1 MIEVL
6 FFGGG
11 HIAIRFEHTRDA
23 FGIVHVHLASEGV
36 YVEHALASRGG
47 VFCGRFRKFRGALR
61 LGHHVFVHSIP
72 CYRQGFPSR
81 AVCTLMQ
88 RGMRWNW
95 RDDGAFSA
103 FSVFPRSFWVHYGT
117 VILDRQSRINTSEL
131 QARLKSVTF
140 DDGPLPSD
148 QITEFI
154 DQMQVYEGAM
164 YEISTKLEIL
174 DSEFQVRF
182 SHNPIHHMERRL
194 KSINSIL
201 GKLRR
206 KDLPLTVESVKDNLF
221 DVAGIRVI
229 CNYRDDVYSVSNY
242 LSAQNDI
249 QVLRVKDYIKNPKQN
264 GYRSLHVIYAVPVF
278 LSSGPH
284 CTPVEVQFRTIAMD
298 YWASLEHALRYKTD
312 LPDAKLSEHSQT
324 LLDCARSLQ
333 NVEAQMQNIHRD
345 INGAP
350 QVGEAPKA
358 G

>member
-1 MIEVL
+1 
-6 FFGGG
+6 
-11 HIAIRFEHTRDA
+11 
-23 FGIVHVHLASEGV
+23 
-36 YVEHALASRGG
+36 
-47 VFCGRFRKFRGALR
+47 
-61 LGHHVFVHSIP
+61 
-72 CYRQGFPSR
+72 
-81 AVCTLMQ
+81 MQ

-206 KDLPLTVESVKDNLF
+206 KDLPLTVESVKDNLL

-284 CTPVEVQFRTIAMD
+284 YTPVEVQLRTIAMD

>member
-1 MIEVL
+1 
-6 FFGGG
+6 
-11 HIAIRFEHTRDA
+11 
-23 FGIVHVHLASEGV
+23 
-36 YVEHALASRGG
+36 
-47 VFCGRFRKFRGALR
+47 
-61 LGHHVFVHSIP
+61 
-72 CYRQGFPSR
+72 
-81 AVCTLMQ
+81 MQ

-201 GKLRR
+201 SKLRR

-284 CTPVEVQFRTIAMD
+284 YTPVEVQFRTIAMD

>member
-1 MIEVL
+1 
-6 FFGGG
+6 
-11 HIAIRFEHTRDA
+11 
-23 FGIVHVHLASEGV
+23 
-36 YVEHALASRGG
+36 
-47 VFCGRFRKFRGALR
+47 
-61 LGHHVFVHSIP
+61 
-72 CYRQGFPSR
+72 
-81 AVCTLMQ
+81 MQ

-278 LSSGPH
+278 LSPDRITRRWRCSSAPSPWIIGRVWSMR
-284 CTPVEVQFRTIAMD
+284 CVIRRICLTRSCRSTRRRCLIAREVCRMSKRRCRTFIAISM
-298 YWASLEHALRYKTD
+298 
-312 LPDAKLSEHSQT
+312 
-324 LLDCARSLQ
+324 ARRRL
-333 NVEAQMQNIHRD
+333 AR
-345 INGAP
+345 P
-350 QVGEAPKA
+350 
-358 G
+358 

>member
-1 MIEVL
+1 MEYL
-6 FFGGG
+6 
-11 HIAIRFEHTRDA
+11 
-23 FGIVHVHLASEGV
+23 
-36 YVEHALASRGG
+36 
-47 VFCGRFRKFRGALR
+47 GRFPGNSHIGQLEP
-61 LGHHVFVHSIP
+61 SI
-72 CYRQGFPSR
+72 
-81 AVCTLMQ
+81 LI
-88 RGMRWNW
+88 
-95 RDDGAFSA
+95 D
-103 FSVFPRSFWVHYGT
+103 
-117 VILDRQSRINTSEL
+117 VILDRHSRLNTSDL
-131 QARLKSVTF
+131 QARLKTLDLPGGTF
-140 DDGPLPSD
+140 NTE
-148 QITEFI
+148 QVTEFV

-174 DSEFQVRF
+174 DDEFQVRF
-182 SHNPIHHMERRL
+182 SHDPIHHMERRL
-194 KSINSIL
+194 KSVNSII
-201 GKLRR
+201 GKLKR
-206 KDLPLTVESVKDNLF
+206 KGLPLSVNSIKDNLF

-284 CTPVEVQFRTIAMD
+284 YTPVEVQFRTIAMD

>member
-1 MIEVL
+1 M
-6 FFGGG
+6 G
-11 HIAIRFEHTRDA
+11 
-23 FGIVHVHLASEGV
+23 
-36 YVEHALASRGG
+36 
-47 VFCGRFRKFRGALR
+47 
-61 LGHHVFVHSIP
+61 
-72 CYRQGFPSR
+72 
-81 AVCTLMQ
+81 TLL
-88 RGMRWNW
+88 
-95 RDDGAFSA
+95 
-103 FSVFPRSFWVHYGT
+103 P
-117 VILDRQSRINTSEL
+117 VILDRQSRINTADL
-131 QARLKSVTF
+131 KARLKNVDF
-140 DDGPLPSD
+140 GKGAFPAD

-182 SHNPIHHMERRL
+182 SHDPIHHMERRL
-194 KSINSIL
+194 KS
-201 GKLRR
+201 
-206 KDLPLTVESVKDNLF
+206 
-221 DVAGIRVI
+221 
-229 CNYRDDVYSVSNY
+229 VYSVSNY

-284 CTPVEVQFRTIAMD
+284 YTPVEVQFRTIAMD

-333 NVEAQMQNIHRD
+333 NIETQMQNIHRD

-350 QVGEAPKA
+350 QVGEAPKTS
-358 G
+358 